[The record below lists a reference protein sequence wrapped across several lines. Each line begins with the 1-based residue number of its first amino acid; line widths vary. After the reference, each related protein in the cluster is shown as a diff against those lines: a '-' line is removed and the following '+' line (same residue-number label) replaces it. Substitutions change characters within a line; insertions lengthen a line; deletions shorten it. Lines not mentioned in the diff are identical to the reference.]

1 MPEALAV
8 VAVFV
13 VAVVAWLGAWLHARD
28 PANYNARAEVERLRH
43 HAVWLQQRLEVAQ
56 REAWSEDMV
65 ANLSDELDA
74 TVRQLEQTDARG

>member
-28 PANYNARAEVERLRH
+28 PANTNAGAEMERLRH
-43 HAVWLQQRLEVAQ
+43 HAVWLQQRLEVAR
-56 REAWSEDMV
+56 REGWGEEMV
-65 ANLSDELDA
+65 TNLADELNSTA
-74 TVRQLEQTDARG
+74 RQLEQTDARN